1 MAEIS
6 DSQDPKPLEIPTE
19 DLAWTTELEKSAETE
34 SDSESGSEVD
44 FDFDLQPI
52 NKNEDYRFG
61 HLPDNLELGDY
72 QDYVQ
77 DLNQLNL
84 NSSVT
89 DQSYSKNLFQKEKPK
104 SNLPQPIDFNK
115 TSIEDLAKSKTK
127 LLKEKKYKNKH
138 EKPLEN
144 WYDMKRPELTEELE
158 TDLKAL
164 HNRGA
169 MDSKSFYRKND
180 RAGHIPKHFEVA
192 RIINSPLESKHNLT
206 KKQRKSTFVEEL
218 LHDESLMRY
227 QKKRVLAQHAKNIS
241 NRTYGKRKFD
251 VKKHKRNLKRRR
263 EKLEGNKKSTGD

>member
-1 MAEIS
+1 MNVLYS
-6 DSQDPKPLEIPTE
+6 HTFYLKTLN
-19 DLAWTTELEKSAETE
+19 
-34 SDSESGSEVD
+34 
-44 FDFDLQPI
+44 F
-52 NKNEDYRFG
+52 RFSLCQF
-61 HLPDNLELGDY
+61 LPFLFCS
-72 QDYVQ
+72 
-77 DLNQLNL
+77 QLNL

-192 RIINSPLESKHNLT
+192 RIIKGMLVWGH
-206 KKQRKSTFVEEL
+206 FVGFI
-218 LHDESLMRY
+218 
-227 QKKRVLAQHAKNIS
+227 A
-241 NRTYGKRKFD
+241 G
-251 VKKHKRNLKRRR
+251 
-263 EKLEGNKKSTGD
+263 